1 MTETQTDIAEI
12 KHTLGVMQQDID
24 NILKAIETREYTRSP
39 EMEDKVFN
47 MWQKQYDGGPVSK
60 MSNDYYYTLYPDVST
75 KPLAEQEKKTA
86 FAPITEV
93 ETRTY
98 YCGPLS
104 KCRNEDVF
112 DYAIYDHD

>member
-1 MTETQTDIAEI
+1 MKEDIKEMKVI
-12 KHTLGVMQQDID
+12 LKHMQHDID
-24 NILKAIETREYTRSP
+24 KILKAIETRQYTRSP

-47 MWQKQYDGGPVSK
+47 IWQKQYDGGPVSK
-60 MSNDYYYTLYPDVST
+60 MPNDYYYTLYPDVST
-75 KPLAEQEKKTA
+75 KPLTEQEKKTA

-104 KCRNEDVF
+104 KTRSEDMYNNSYWSYDNE
-112 DYAIYDHD
+112 

>member
-1 MTETQTDIAEI
+1 
-12 KHTLGVMQQDID
+12 MQQDID
-24 NILKAIETREYTRSP
+24 KILKAIETREYTRSP

-60 MSNDYYYTLYPDVST
+60 MPAQDY
-75 KPLAEQEKKTA
+75 KPLSQ
-86 FAPITEV
+86 I

-98 YCGPLS
+98 YCGPFS
-104 KCRNEDVF
+104 KMRSEDTF

>member
-1 MTETQTDIAEI
+1 MTETQIDILEI
-12 KHTLGVMQQDID
+12 KQTLNGMQHDID
-24 NILKAIETREYTRSP
+24 KILKAIETRQYTVSP

-47 MWQKQYDGGPVSK
+47 MWQEQYDGGPVSK
-60 MSNDYYYTLYPDVST
+60 MPAPEYT
-75 KPLAEQEKKTA
+75 
-86 FAPITEV
+86 PISQI